1 MATKL
6 TARFVQSLASVDAA
20 AWDACA
26 NPPTSVERDGE
37 RFNPF
42 ITHAF
47 LEALE
52 RSDSVGAGA
61 GWSPLHALVEDE
73 NGRLVACAPA
83 YLKTHSL
90 GEYVFDHG
98 WAQAYERAGGCYY
111 PKLQVAAPFT
121 PVTGRRLLV
130 ADHAPEGARG
140 ALIAA
145 LRGLCKA
152 VNASSIHI
160 AFPTPSEAEA
170 LQGAG
175 FALRAG
181 EQFHFVNENF
191 GSFDDF
197 LNALASRKRKAV
209 KRERRAALG
218 DDLAI
223 ERLTGAEIRPEH
235 WDAFFAFY
243 MDTGARKWGRPYLT
257 RAFFD
262 LIGAEMADRILLVMA
277 RQGADY
283 VAGAINF
290 LGDDA
295 IYGRNW
301 GALIERPFL
310 HFEVC
315 YYQAIEYAIAHGYK
329 RVEAGAQGEHKL
341 ARGYRP
347 VVTWSAHHF
356 VDAGFHAAIA
366 EYCRRERLALDETIL
381 EQEQALPFRDGPV
394 E

>member
-1 MATKL
+1 
-6 TARFVQSLASVDAA
+6 
-20 AWDACA
+20 
-26 NPPTSVERDGE
+26 
-37 RFNPF
+37 
-42 ITHAF
+42 
-47 LEALE
+47 
-52 RSDSVGAGA
+52 
-61 GWSPLHALVEDE
+61 
-73 NGRLVACAPA
+73 
-83 YLKTHSL
+83 
-90 GEYVFDHG
+90 
-98 WAQAYERAGGCYY
+98 
-111 PKLQVAAPFT
+111 
-121 PVTGRRLLV
+121 VTGRRLLV
-130 ADHAPEGARG
+130 ADNAPEGARS

-145 LRGLCKA
+145 LRGLCRA
-152 VNASSIHI
+152 ANASSIHI
-160 AFPTPSEAEA
+160 TFTTPSEAEPLRA
-170 LQGAG
+170 AG

-181 EQFHFVNENF
+181 EQFHFVNQNY

-218 DDLAI
+218 DDLEI
-223 ERLTGAEIRPEH
+223 ERFTGAEIRPEH

-262 LIGAEMADRILLVMA
+262 LIGAAMADRILLVMA
-277 RQGADY
+277 KQGADY

-295 IYGRNW
+295 VYGRNW

-315 YYQAIEYAIAHGYK
+315 YYQAIEYAIANGYK

-356 VDAGFHAAIA
+356 VDTGFHAAIA
-366 EYCRRERLALDETIL
+366 EYCRRERLALDETFL
-381 EQEQALPFRDGPV
+381 EQELALPFRDASHGSAG
-394 E
+394 